1 MEATESKEMRLL
13 VFLGS
18 GVSSPSGLPMADNL
32 MQRILHG
39 AYHRDESGRF
49 RLGRAARGRKSG
61 DDHVVRIRGLI
72 RLLAKLD
79 KTDRR
84 RIGLARLG
92 GYYLRSGAI
101 YRTATTYEDVFAL
114 CQYINDW
121 MHGLSDNALAT
132 PLVEL
137 IERDGGRIVDGKGR
151 RARIVAIGQL
161 AYSAI
166 LFIQTVVADALRGTE
181 PVGLDLLLEL
191 VAAPDITQVNIV
203 TLNHDT
209 LVEQLLARAGIPVVD
224 GFGDPDGDVR
234 WYDDAQ
240 YDAACTARRS

>member
-1 MEATESKEMRLL
+1 MVPTTATR
-13 VFLGS
+13 VAGS
-18 GVSSPSGLPMADNL
+18 DLDGQHEV
-32 MQRILHG
+32 
-39 AYHRDESGRF
+39 E
-49 RLGRAARGRKSG
+49 KSG
-61 DDHVVRIRGLI
+61 DDHVGRIRGLI

-79 KTDRR
+79 KTDRQ

-151 RARIVAIGQL
+151 SAHCRHRPAGAFG
-161 AYSAI
+161 YS
-166 LFIQTVVADALRGTE
+166 LHSNG
-181 PVGLDLLLEL
+181 
-191 VAAPDITQVNIV
+191 
-203 TLNHDT
+203 
-209 LVEQLLARAGIPVVD
+209 
-224 GFGDPDGDVR
+224 
-234 WYDDAQ
+234 
-240 YDAACTARRS
+240 RR